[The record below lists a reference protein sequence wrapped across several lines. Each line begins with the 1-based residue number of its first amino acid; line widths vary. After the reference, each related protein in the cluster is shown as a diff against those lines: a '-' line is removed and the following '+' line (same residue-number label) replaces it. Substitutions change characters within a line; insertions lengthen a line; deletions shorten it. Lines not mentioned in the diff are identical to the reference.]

1 MEKAVKEALSLL
13 LEDWLEDSRGKTFDL
28 ETDDIGST
36 KNIFCTCL
44 DAHAIEYKLLEDK
57 LIIGNK
63 KICFYKKMAEYYQ

>member
-13 LEDWLEDSRGKTFDL
+13 LEDWLEEPKGKTFDL
-28 ETDDIGST
+28 ITEDICST

-44 DAHAIEYKLLEDK
+44 EEHAIQYKMLEDR

-63 KICFYKKMAEYYQ
+63 KICFYKKIGEYQL

>member
-13 LEDWLEDSRGKTFDL
+13 LEDWLEEPRGKTFELVTEDVS
-28 ETDDIGST
+28 ST

-44 DAHAIEYKLLEDK
+44 DAHAIKYKLLEDQ

-63 KICFYKKMAEYYQ
+63 RIYFYKKIVEY

>member
-13 LEDWLEDSRGKTFDL
+13 LEDWLEEPRGKTFEL
-28 ETDDIGST
+28 VTEDIVST

-44 DAHAIEYKLLEDK
+44 DAHAIKYKLLEDK

-63 KICFYKKMAEYYQ
+63 KICFYKTMTSYYQ

>member
-13 LEDWLEDSRGKTFDL
+13 LEDWLQDSRGKTFDL
-28 ETDDIGST
+28 ITEDVAST

-44 DAHAIEYKLLEDK
+44 DDHAIQYQMLEDR

-63 KICFYKKMAEYYQ
+63 KIYIYDKMKYYHL